1 MGDVQVQ
8 SPAMDK
14 ALEDGLKELYRRFD
28 VIGENKGVQNTL
40 VDGYT
45 DLNQRMGEA
54 REGLLSVPREYA
66 GKLERLRA
74 KQQEIAGQEKT
85 YSADSGPAEQGY
97 IAPGEVQVQGQRT
110 DEQELTMQPTDTGF
124 QYWREVGVGCGFALA
139 IGTAVLLGRAYR
151 ARNRTPAPNLTVGP
165 VEPTQDGLG
174 DGQIIID
181 EDHQQGGGN

>member
-85 YSADSGPAEQGY
+85 YTADRGPAEQGY